1 MRGRSSGKT
10 GPPVPGL
17 TRVGGGAIKGAR
29 STSTYWQLGRWVER
43 RFSKTMDRIRFQAGL
58 HRKHDRKRRDEK
70 ENILFRFL
78 VKKGGRGVLLGGG
91 GGAYALTVV
100 ITALVILKFGRTLY
114 HIGGRST
121 DKSVREFGEAWSRT
135 MPRRSSLR

>member
-91 GGAYALTVV
+91 GG
-100 ITALVILKFGRTLY
+100 
-114 HIGGRST
+114 
-121 DKSVREFGEAWSRT
+121 
-135 MPRRSSLR
+135 SLRPYGSYHRPRYIKIRTHTLPYRRPFYR

>member
-58 HRKHDRKRRDEK
+58 HRKRRDEK

-78 VKKGGRGVLLGGG
+78 VKKTDSGV
-91 GGAYALTVV
+91 
-100 ITALVILKFGRTLY
+100 K
-114 HIGGRST
+114 
-121 DKSVREFGEAWSRT
+121 
-135 MPRRSSLR
+135 